1 MPSIKDVAR
10 EAGVSITTVSMVLN
24 NKGNISPETRERV
37 LQVINEMSYTRNII
51 ARNLRENE
59 ARIIGYAWDMKR
71 SNFNPVMDNFL
82 YELVR
87 RSEAVE
93 RHLLLFAPTHDDP
106 VGIYRHLIETRRVD
120 GFILSHTNQNDERFK
135 YLYESGFPFV
145 AFGRSAS
152 PLDDITCWVDVDGKA
167 GLYAATSHLIA
178 QGHRKIAFLGWPIG
192 SVSGDSRYAGYVQAL
207 EEHNIPLKANWILR
221 YENDIIA
228 GYDAGQYLMSIADRP
243 TALVAVSDILA
254 VGAMRCFHEKG
265 TMLAISGF
273 DNTPIGEFTNPPL
286 TSVRQ
291 PVEKVAQLLIDMLIS
306 QLNHEN
312 IPNPHHLLAPELIIR
327 QSSLR

>member
-24 NKGNISPETRERV
+24 NKGNISSETRERV
-37 LQVINEMSYTRNII
+37 MQVINEMSYTRSII

-82 YELVR
+82 YELVQ

-93 RHLLLFAPTHDDP
+93 RHLLLFAPTYDDP
-106 VGIYRHLIETRRVD
+106 VGIYRQLIETRRVD
-120 GFILSHTNQNDERFK
+120 GFILSHTNQNDERFS
-135 YLYESGFPFV
+135 YLHESGFPFV

-152 PLDDITCWVDVDGKA
+152 PLDEMTYWVDVDGRA

-192 SVSGDSRYAGYVQAL
+192 SVSGDSRYSGYVQAL
-207 EEHNIPLKANWILR
+207 QEHDIPLQPQWILR
-221 YENDIIA
+221 CENDIAA
-228 GYDAGQYLMSIADRP
+228 GYQAAKQLMALEDRP
-243 TALVAVSDILA
+243 TALAAVSDILA
-254 VGAMRCFHEKG
+254 VGAIRHFNESSVS
-265 TMLAISGF
+265 LAVTGF
-273 DNTPIGEFTNPPL
+273 DNTPIGEFINPPL

-291 PVEKVAQLLIDMLIS
+291 PLEAVAQLLIDMLIA
-306 QLNHEN
+306 QLNQED
-312 IPNPHHLLAPELIIR
+312 IATPHYLLAPELIIR
-327 QSSLR
+327 ASSLI